1 MKSIESCPVSTES
14 QLVVKRTIIEA
25 IKEVMWLNK
34 KPMTL
39 FEIYNKILEQGLY
52 EFKAVDPVHVV
63 GGQIRRHCLG
73 RDFQSSSKTKH
84 FKEVNGNRFYLLT
97 DPPSESIINKKSITA
112 ELTDATVKT
121 PVSRRQN
128 REGSHCKVKARLEKQ
143 TIVEAIKQVMKAH
156 DRAMTVQEV
165 YESIVQQ
172 NLYDFKASQPLHV
185 VRSQIRRHCLELDFP
200 SASDVKHF
208 QMQGENKYYYLSKP
222 IRQKSALGQ
231 VGVNTDVEQIAE
243 RQTQLRQESSSDKTR
258 DRVFICYSH
267 KDLSHIKRLQVHL
280 KPLEKAGIIQRWD
293 DTQIKPGAKWHE
305 EISAALKRTQVAIL
319 FISADF
325 LASDFIMNNELPPLL
340 NAAELEGAMI
350 LPVIVSPCRFDK
362 NEALSQYQ
370 AINSP
375 NKSLITLDRAR
386 RENIFV
392 KIADAVEAALYPD

>member
-1 MKSIESCPVSTES
+1 
-14 QLVVKRTIIEA
+14 
-25 IKEVMWLNK
+25 
-34 KPMTL
+34 
-39 FEIYNKILEQGLY
+39 
-52 EFKAVDPVHVV
+52 
-63 GGQIRRHCLG
+63 
-73 RDFQSSSKTKH
+73 
-84 FKEVNGNRFYLLT
+84 
-97 DPPSESIINKKSITA
+97 
-112 ELTDATVKT
+112 
-121 PVSRRQN
+121 
-128 REGSHCKVKARLEKQ
+128 
-143 TIVEAIKQVMKAH
+143 
-156 DRAMTVQEV
+156 
-165 YESIVQQ
+165 
-172 NLYDFKASQPLHV
+172 
-185 VRSQIRRHCLELDFP
+185 
-200 SASDVKHF
+200 
-208 QMQGENKYYYLSKP
+208 
-222 IRQKSALGQ
+222 
-231 VGVNTDVEQIAE
+231 
-243 RQTQLRQESSSDKTR
+243 
-258 DRVFICYSH
+258 
-267 KDLSHIKRLQVHL
+267 LQVHL